1 MSTSKPAPLLANREQ
16 TLYLMKRL
24 VRGYMSDQMRRLALA
39 VLCMILAAVTTAGF
53 TQLVKPIID
62 DIFVMQKGELLI
74 PVAGFTLLIFVTR
87 GIASYGEGVLM
98 SRIGLTIVSR
108 LQSQLYHRL
117 IKQDMAFFN
126 VTSPGTLVS
135 RFISDAFM
143 LRNSVA
149 NTLTSLGKD
158 TLTATALG
166 AVMFYEDW
174 LLACFAIF
182 IFPAAVFPIVRIGRR
197 MRKVSRN
204 QQVQTGALATVLDE
218 SFQGIRYVKAYS
230 MEEHEAKRADRTI
243 NKLLEIALKGART
256 RNALHPIMEGLGGI
270 AVVTIVLYGGQMVIS
285 EAKTPGSFFAFIFAL
300 LLAYEPV
307 KRLARL
313 NTVLQEGLAAAS
325 RIFELLDMT
334 PELQDKPDAKPL
346 KVGEGRIQLQDV
358 VFSYDGEGK
367 ALDKVSIEV
376 ESGKRVALVG
386 ASGSGKTTILNLVPR
401 FYDVDEGRILIDG
414 QDVRDVTMES
424 LRRSMAL
431 VSQETLLFD
440 ETIRANIAYGNPEAS
455 DEEIESAARNAGAH
469 DFIKQLPQ
477 GYDTLVGPRGTKL
490 SGGQRQRIS
499 IARAM
504 IRNAPILLLDE
515 ATSALDTESER
526 HVQKA
531 LDELMVG
538 RSSIVIAHRLST
550 IVDADRIYVL
560 DNGRIVES
568 GTHAELLAKGGNYAK
583 LHSLQYS
590 DESDGGSQKRVA
602 QE

>member
-24 VRGYMSDQMRRLALA
+24 VRGYMSDQMPRLALA

-243 NKLLEIALKGART
+243 NTLLEIALKGART

-334 PELQDKPDAKPL
+334 PQLQDKPDAKPL
-346 KVGEGRIQLQDV
+346 KVSEGRIQLKDV
-358 VFSYDGEGK
+358 VFSYDGEDK
-367 ALDKVSIEV
+367 ALNRVSIEV

-401 FYDVDEGRILIDG
+401 FYDVDEGQILIDG

-455 DEEIESAARNAGAH
+455 EEEIERAARNAGAH

-560 DNGRIVES
+560 DNGRVAES
-568 GTHAELLAKGGNYAK
+568 GTHSELLAKGGNYAK

-590 DESDGGSQKRVA
+590 DESNEGSQKRVA
-602 QE
+602 RE

>member
-24 VRGYMSDQMRRLALA
+24 VRGYMSDQMPRLALA

-243 NKLLEIALKGART
+243 NTLLEIALKGART

-334 PELQDKPDAKPL
+334 PQLQDKPDAKPL
-346 KVGEGRIQLQDV
+346 KVSEGRIQLKDV
-358 VFSYDGEGK
+358 VFSYDGEDK
-367 ALDKVSIEV
+367 ALNRVSIEV

-401 FYDVDEGRILIDG
+401 FYDVDEGQILIDG

-424 LRRSMAL
+424 LRCSMAL

-440 ETIRANIAYGNPEAS
+440 ETIRANIVYGNPEAS
-455 DEEIESAARNAGAH
+455 EEEIERAARNAGAH

-560 DNGRIVES
+560 DNGRVAES
-568 GTHAELLAKGGNYAK
+568 GTHSELLAKGGNYAK

-590 DESDGGSQKRVA
+590 DESNEGSQKRVA

>member
-1 MSTSKPAPLLANREQ
+1 
-16 TLYLMKRL
+16 
-24 VRGYMSDQMRRLALA
+24 
-39 VLCMILAAVTTAGF
+39 
-53 TQLVKPIID
+53 
-62 DIFVMQKGELLI
+62 
-74 PVAGFTLLIFVTR
+74 
-87 GIASYGEGVLM
+87 
-98 SRIGLTIVSR
+98 
-108 LQSQLYHRL
+108 
-117 IKQDMAFFN
+117 MAFFN

-243 NKLLEIALKGART
+243 NTLLEIALKGART

-334 PELQDKPDAKPL
+334 PQLQDKPDAKPL
-346 KVGEGRIQLQDV
+346 KVSEGRIQLKDV
-358 VFSYDGEGK
+358 VFSYDGEDK
-367 ALDKVSIEV
+367 ALNRVSIEV

-401 FYDVDEGRILIDG
+401 FYDVDEGQILIDG

-455 DEEIESAARNAGAH
+455 EEEIERAARNAGAH

-560 DNGRIVES
+560 DNGRVAES
-568 GTHAELLAKGGNYAK
+568 GTHSELLAKGGNYAK

-590 DESDGGSQKRVA
+590 DESNEGSQKRVA

>member
-24 VRGYMSDQMRRLALA
+24 VRGYMSDQMPRLALA

-87 GIASYGEGVLM
+87 GVASYGEGVLM

-243 NKLLEIALKGART
+243 NTLLEIALKGART

-334 PELQDKPDAKPL
+334 PQLQDKPDAKPL
-346 KVGEGRIQLQDV
+346 KVSEGRIQLKDV
-358 VFSYDGEGK
+358 VFSYDGEDK
-367 ALDKVSIEV
+367 ALNRVSIEV

-401 FYDVDEGRILIDG
+401 FYDVDEGQILIDG

-455 DEEIESAARNAGAH
+455 EEEIERAARNAGAH

-560 DNGRIVES
+560 DNGRVAES
-568 GTHAELLAKGGNYAK
+568 GTHSELLAKGGNYAK

-590 DESDGGSQKRVA
+590 DESNEGSQKRVA

>member
-24 VRGYMSDQMRRLALA
+24 VRGYMSDQMPRLALA

-243 NKLLEIALKGART
+243 NTLLEIALKGART

-334 PELQDKPDAKPL
+334 PQLQDKPDAKPL
-346 KVGEGRIQLQDV
+346 KVSEGRIQLKDV
-358 VFSYDGEGK
+358 VFSYDGEDK
-367 ALDKVSIEV
+367 ALNRVSIEV

-401 FYDVDEGRILIDG
+401 FYDVDEGQILIDG

-455 DEEIESAARNAGAH
+455 EEEIERAARNAGAH

-560 DNGRIVES
+560 DNGRVAES
-568 GTHAELLAKGGNYAK
+568 GTHSELLAKGGNYAK

-590 DESDGGSQKRVA
+590 DESNEGSQKRVA